1 MKTYCY
7 SLALVAAAGC
17 LVLPLHAADST
28 GYVDFGRFSPPKSG
42 GQFVE
47 VNIRDNL
54 IGMVARLAAAQEPE
68 VAELLGGLKRI
79 RVNVIGLDDDNR
91 SEIGDR
97 VGKLATELSDQG
109 WERIV
114 TARTGKDDVN
124 VFLKMRDQEAVEG
137 IVVTILQ
144 DNSEAVLINVVG
156 DIRPE
161 QIATLG
167 ERFDIE
173 PLKKA
178 GRAIDKS

>member
-1 MKTYCY
+1 MNTNLTR
-7 SLALVAAAGC
+7 SLALAALSLA
-17 LVLPLHAADST
+17 LPLQAADST
-28 GYVDFGRFSPPKSG
+28 GYVDFGKFSPPRAG

-54 IGMVARLAAAQEPE
+54 IGMVARLAATQEPE
-68 VAELLGGLKRI
+68 VAELIGGLKRI

-91 SEIGDR
+91 GEIGDR
-97 VGKLATELSDQG
+97 VSQLGLELDKQG

-114 TARTGKDDVN
+114 TARTGTEEVN
-124 VFLKMRDQEAVEG
+124 VFLKTREQEAVEG

-144 DNSEAVLINVVG
+144 GGKEAVLINVVG

-167 ERFDIE
+167 ERFNLE
-173 PLKKA
+173 PLKQA
-178 GRAIDKS
+178 GRAIGKS

>member
-1 MKTYCY
+1 MNSNLAR
-7 SLALVAAAGC
+7 SLALAALSLA
-17 LVLPLHAADST
+17 LPLQAADST
-28 GYVDFGRFSPPKSG
+28 GYVDFGKFSPPRAG

-68 VAELLGGLKRI
+68 VAELIGGLKRI
-79 RVNVIGLDDDNR
+79 RVNVIGLDDENR
-91 SEIGDR
+91 GEIGDR
-97 VGKLATELSDQG
+97 VSRLGIELDQRG

-114 TARTGKDDVN
+114 TARNGTEEVN
-124 VFLKMRDQEAVEG
+124 VFLKTREQEAVEG

-144 DNSEAVLINVVG
+144 GGKEAVLINVVG

-167 ERFDIE
+167 ERFNLE
-173 PLKKA
+173 PLKQA
-178 GRAIDKS
+178 GRAIGKS